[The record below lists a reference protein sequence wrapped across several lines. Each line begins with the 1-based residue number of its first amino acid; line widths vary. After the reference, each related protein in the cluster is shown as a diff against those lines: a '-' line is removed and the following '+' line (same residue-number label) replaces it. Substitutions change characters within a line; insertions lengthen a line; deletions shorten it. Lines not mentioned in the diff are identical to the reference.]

1 MNKLKHVLQKQNST
15 YDCVLMLSGG
25 KDSVL
30 ALYNLIALYNLRVL
44 TITYDDGFLS
54 DVAKKNI
61 DVVTKRFD
69 VDNFTLKHNMKN
81 YVDRFLESELVKTVD
96 INTFIEVFQNI
107 FWKRVNDISILFG
120 GIPIVTGNIG
130 YFSSEGLLEEQYQT
144 SKTFIQSLGLQIPQ
158 TDCVFISYWAEEDY
172 TKDFEILKELGWTS
186 GDELSTENSYI
197 KNIRAKFNY
206 LYPKTTLDD
215 VIEENWE
222 ELTKPRFL

>member
-1 MNKLKHVLQKQNST
+1 MNRLKHVLQKQNSA

-30 ALYNLIALYNLRVL
+30 ALHNLIVLYDLRVL
-44 TITYDDGFLS
+44 TVTYDDGFLS

-61 DVVTKRFD
+61 DVVTRRFN
-69 VDNFTLKHNMKN
+69 VDNFTLKHNMRS
-81 YVDRFLESELVKTVD
+81 YVDKFLESELVKTVD

-107 FWKRVNDISILFG
+107 FWEKVNDISVLFG
-120 GIPIVTGNIG
+120 GIPVVTGNIG
-130 YFSSEGLLEEQYQT
+130 YFSSENSLEEQCQS

-158 TDCVFISYWAEEDY
+158 TDCVFISYWAEEGY

-186 GDELSTENSYI
+186 EDELSTENSYI
-197 KNIRAKFNY
+197 KNIRARLNS

-222 ELTKPRFL
+222 KLTKPRFL